1 MIKTILGT
9 LVALTFIAFC
19 LLILKFISIFKLELF
34 AVTMFASLLTL
45 GITMIAF
52 LYVVGDASIDFYR
65 RKRDERVPKKSQ
77 YTCEIGKKLYRHGQQ
92 IRGFVYSG
100 RNSCTDSRY
109 LAKTYIKNDNE
120 IFTVSV
126 KFVSFRLENVKIIKT
141 IDNTSEVVY
150 NEDVTLA
157 GDKYWGLSTSM
168 LWKVIVYDIWDKYYF
183 EKENDDNV

>member
-1 MIKTILGT
+1 MIKIILGT
-9 LVALTFIAFC
+9 LATLTFTAFC
-19 LLILKFISIFKLELF
+19 LLILKLIFIFKLELF
-34 AVTMFASLLTL
+34 AVTMALSLLVLAVTTIL
-45 GITMIAF
+45 F

-109 LAKTYIKNDNE
+109 LSKTYIKNDNE
-120 IFTVSV
+120 IFTVAV

-141 IDNTSEVVY
+141 IDNMSEVVY

-157 GDKYWGLSTSM
+157 GDKHWGLSTTM
-168 LWKVIVYDIWDKYYF
+168 LWKVLVYDVWDKYYF
-183 EKENDDNV
+183 EKENK